1 VRCRIGLRQRLV
13 LGAVALGAL
22 AVLAAAIS
30 VYGLTRAQ
38 GLATEALAAQR
49 RIEAYAAL
57 SARTNEWVLSTLA
70 SPGEAPAVG
79 DTVQQ
84 MLDELDRLV
93 AEDVAAASSAAE
105 AAIRG
110 RQAATVARIR
120 GQVEQ
125 LGRTLEA
132 AAPGTPAGD
141 AALAFYATQ
150 VPPLTSAQVQRE
162 AERRDAALAA
172 MEALRA
178 RLSRLALGI
187 GLAAP
192 LVLAGLYLALLRP
205 LFGRLASATAASA
218 EIAAGAPST
227 GAGIHDE
234 LGLLLA
240 RLRLTGARLARDRAR
255 LEETVAARTAELRRA
270 NVRLSRADSE
280 RRRFFA
286 DVGHELRT
294 PLTVILG
301 EAELG
306 LQQADE
312 PLRASL
318 ATIHGRARRLFRR
331 IEDLLRIARSESGQL
346 ELERAPVDLGGAV
359 RAALAD
365 ATPLLTRAGVAAR
378 VELPELTVTG
388 DADWLRQVF
397 AGLLENAAKY
407 AGRGASVAIGG
418 CAEGGMAVV
427 EVADTGPGLPPE
439 RLDAVFDRF
448 SRGDAPAPGFGVGLA
463 LARWVV
469 EAQGGS
475 LAAES
480 PAAGGLRLVV
490 RLPLAETETR

>member
-1 VRCRIGLRQRLV
+1 MRCRIGLRRRLV
-13 LGAVALGAL
+13 LGALALGVL

-30 VYGLTRAQ
+30 VYGLTRTRA
-38 GLATEALAAQR
+38 LASEALAAQR
-49 RIEAYAAL
+49 RIETYAAL
-57 SARTNEWVLSTLA
+57 TARTSEWVLTTLA
-70 SPGEAPAVG
+70 SPAEAPAAG
-79 DTVQQ
+79 DTVRRL
-84 MLDELDRLV
+84 LDELDRLV
-93 AEDVAAASSAAE
+93 AEDLAAAPSAAE
-105 AAIRG
+105 AAIRA
-110 RQAATVARIR
+110 RQGATVARIR

-125 LGRTLEA
+125 LGRTLA
-132 AAPGTPAGD
+132 TAAPGSPQGD
-141 AALAFYATQ
+141 AAVAFYATQ
-150 VPPLTSAQVQRE
+150 VPPLASAQVQHE
-162 AERRDAALAA
+162 AQRRDEALAA
-172 MEALRA
+172 MEVLSV
-178 RLSRLALGI
+178 RLSRLALAI

-192 LVLAGLYLALLRP
+192 LVLAGLYLAVLRP

-218 EIAAGAPST
+218 GIAAGAPPT
-227 GAGIHDE
+227 GRSVHDE

-255 LEETVAARTAELRRA
+255 LESTVAERTAELSRA

-318 ATIHGRARRLFRR
+318 ATIHGRALRLFRR

-346 ELERAPVDLGGAV
+346 ELERAPVDLAAAV
-359 RAALAD
+359 RAALSD
-365 ATPLLTRAGVAAR
+365 ATPLLARAGVTVC
-378 VELPELTVTG
+378 VELADMMVTG

-397 AGLLENAAKY
+397 AGLFENAAKY
-407 AGRGASVAIGG
+407 AGRGASVAVGG
-418 CAEGGMAVV
+418 RAEDGMAVV
-427 EVADTGPGLPPE
+427 ELADTGPGLPPD
-439 RLDAVFDRF
+439 RLEAVFDRF
-448 SRGDAPAPGFGVGLA
+448 SRGDGPAPGFGVGLA

-469 EAQGGS
+469 EAHGGS
-475 LAAES
+475 LTAET
-480 PAAGGLRLVV
+480 PAGGGLRLVA

>member
-1 VRCRIGLRQRLV
+1 V
-13 LGAVALGAL
+13 LGALGLGAL

-30 VYGLTRAQ
+30 VYGLTRTQ
-38 GLATEALAAQR
+38 GLAAEALAAQR

-70 SPGEAPAVG
+70 SPAEAAAVSG
-79 DTVQQ
+79 TVHR
-84 MLDELDRLV
+84 MLDDLDRLV
-93 AEDVAAASSAAE
+93 AEDVATARSAAE
-105 AAIRG
+105 AAIRA
-110 RQAATVARIR
+110 RQGATVARIR

-125 LGRTLEA
+125 LGEA
-132 AAPGTPAGD
+132 LGAASPGTAAGD
-141 AALAFYATQ
+141 AALAFYASQ
-150 VPPLTSAQVQRE
+150 VPPLASAQVQRE
-162 AERRDAALAA
+162 GQRRDEALAA
-172 MEALRA
+172 MEVLRS
-178 RLSRLALGI
+178 RLSRLALGV

-192 LVLAGLYLALLRP
+192 LILGALYLALVRP

-218 EIAAGAPST
+218 QIAAGTRPA
-227 GAGIHDE
+227 GAGPHDE

-240 RLRLTGARLARDRAR
+240 RLRLTGSRLARDRAR
-255 LEETVAARTAELRRA
+255 LEATVAARTGELSRA
-270 NVRLSRADSE
+270 NARLTRADSE

-306 LQQADE
+306 MRQADE

-318 ATIHGRARRLFRR
+318 ATIHARALRLFRR

-346 ELERAPVDLGGAV
+346 ELAREPVELGGAV

-365 ATPLLTRAGVAAR
+365 TAPLLARAGVAAR
-378 VELPELTVTG
+378 VELPEMTVTG

-407 AGRGASVAIGG
+407 AGRGATVTVAGR
-418 CAEGGMAVV
+418 AEEGMAAV

-439 RLDAVFDRF
+439 RLGAVFDRF
-448 SRGDAPAPGFGVGLA
+448 GRGGAPAPGFGVGLA

-480 PAAGGLRLVV
+480 PEAGGLRLVV
-490 RLPLAETETR
+490 RLPLAETETQ